1 MRAAGYGISDCT
13 ALVIDANPVSRSALM
28 NVLRGM
34 GMTDVSQTSRVVDA
48 RQELESRVFDI
59 VVCDY
64 HFDNNSINGQELLD
78 DLRQAQLLPFSTVF
92 IMVTGEC
99 SYLKVAEA
107 AESALD
113 GYLVKPHTA
122 FALEERIVTARHRK
136 RTLSHVFAAIQA
148 GDFAAAAQMC
158 RARYRSREDF
168 WLYAARIGAELF
180 LRVGDIKAASQLYHS
195 ANEAKPAAW
204 AALGLARAEL
214 ASGSV
219 PAATRLLEELLAE
232 DPGYADAHDVM
243 AQIHLEQGHMD
254 LALGSY
260 RTALQITP
268 QSIPRLQK
276 HGMLSFFSGNKD
288 DAAQDLDRTARLGLR
303 SKMFDV
309 QSLVLLCLVYFDKK
323 DSKEFKRALANLAM
337 LAQKKPES
345 LRLQR
350 FVRCCEA
357 LLALIERQPDECARA
372 AAELGAEI
380 RSADFDYEAAA
391 NLLAVLVRVRRAG
404 TDLPHSEQWVKD
416 LSQRYCVSKVSCEM
430 LCLAADSDE
439 AYSALIH
446 EGHHSISSMAEQAMT
461 HSVSGQP
468 MVAVESLLLGG
479 SQTGNAKL
487 IELAGAVL
495 SRHAAHI
502 GACENLSTRVN
513 DLKTLYCT
521 QGSQFGLGQSQRSA
535 GGLKLR
541 A

>member
-1 MRAAGYGISDCT
+1 MSD
-13 ALVIDANPVSRSALM
+13 I
-28 NVLRGM
+28 
-34 GMTDVSQTSRVVDA
+34 SQTSRVVDA
-48 RQELESRVFDI
+48 RQELESRVFDV

-158 RARYRSREDF
+158 VARYRSREDF

-180 LRVGDIKAASQLYHS
+180 LQVGDVKAAKQLYHS

-219 PAATRLLEELLAE
+219 PKATRLLDELLAE

-243 AQIHLEQGHMD
+243 AQIHLEQGHTDM
-254 LALGSY
+254 ALGSF
-260 RTALQITP
+260 RSALQITP

-288 DAAQDLDRTARLGLR
+288 DAMEDLDRTVRLGLK
-303 SKMFDV
+303 SKMFDA

-323 DSKEFKRALANLAM
+323 DSKEFKWALANLTM

-350 FVRCCEA
+350 FVRNCEA
-357 LLALIERQPDECARA
+357 LLALIERKPHECTIVVAD
-372 AAELGAEI
+372 LSGEI
-380 RSADFDYEAAA
+380 RGADFDYEAAT
-391 NLLAVLVRVRRAG
+391 NLLALLVRVRRAAI
-404 TDLPHSEQWVKD
+404 DLPHAEQWVQE

-430 LCLAADSDE
+430 LCLAADGDE
-439 AYSALIH
+439 SFSALIH

-468 MVAVESLLLGG
+468 MVAVESLLVGG

-495 SRHAAHI
+495 SRQAANI
-502 GACENLSTRVN
+502 GSCDKLSTEVN
-513 DLKTLYCT
+513 DLKSRYCT

>member
-1 MRAAGYGISDCT
+1 MRPADLGISECT

-34 GMTDVSQTSRVVDA
+34 GMSDVSQTSRVVDA

-136 RTLSHVFAAIQA
+136 RTLGYVFAAIHA
-148 GDFAAAAQMC
+148 GDFAAAAKMC
-158 RARYRSREDF
+158 LARYQAREDF

-180 LRVGDIKAASQLYHS
+180 LRVGDAKAARQLYQS

-219 PAATRLLEELLAE
+219 PKATRLLDELLAE

-243 AQIHLEQGHMD
+243 GQIHLEQGHMD

-288 DAAQDLDRTARLGLR
+288 DAMEDLDRTARLGLR

-357 LLALIERQPDECARA
+357 LLALIERKPDECASA
-372 AAELGAEI
+372 VAELGTEI
-380 RSADFDYEAAA
+380 RSAGFDYEAAT
-391 NLLAVLVRVRRAG
+391 NLLAVLVRVRRA
-404 TDLPHSEQWVKD
+404 DIELPLAEQWVKE

-430 LCLAADSDE
+430 LCLAADGDE

-468 MVAVESLLLGG
+468 VVAVESLLMGG
-479 SQTGNAKL
+479 FQTGNAKL

-495 SRHAAHI
+495 SRHAANI
-502 GACENLSTRVN
+502 GSCENLSTRVN
-513 DLKTLYCT
+513 DLKTRYCT

>member
-1 MRAAGYGISDCT
+1 MRPADLGINECT

-34 GMTDVSQTSRVVDA
+34 GMSDVSQTSRVVDA

-64 HFDNNSINGQELLD
+64 HFDNTSINGQELLD

-136 RTLSHVFAAIQA
+136 RTLGYVFAAIQA
-148 GDFAAAAQMC
+148 GDFAAAAKMC
-158 RARYRSREDF
+158 LARYQAREDF

-180 LRVGDIKAASQLYHS
+180 LRVGDAKAARQLYQS

-219 PAATRLLEELLAE
+219 PKATRLLDELLAE

-243 AQIHLEQGHMD
+243 GQIHLEQGHMD

-288 DAAQDLDRTARLGLR
+288 DAMEDLDRTARLGLR

-345 LRLQR
+345 MRLQR

-357 LLALIERQPDECARA
+357 LLALIERKPGECARA
-372 AAELGAEI
+372 VVELGGEI
-380 RSADFDYEAAA
+380 SGADFDYEAAT
-391 NLLAVLVRVRRAG
+391 NLLAVLVRVRRA
-404 TDLPHSEQWVKD
+404 DIELPHSEQWVKD

-430 LCLAADSDE
+430 LCLAADGDE

-468 MVAVESLLLGG
+468 MVAVESLLAGG

-495 SRHAAHI
+495 SRHAANI
-502 GACENLSTRVN
+502 GSCDNLSTRIN
-513 DLKTLYCT
+513 DLKTRYCT
-521 QGSQFGLGQSQRSA
+521 HGSQFGLGQSQRSA